1 VNLVRISVVVAVAV
15 SLVLVQAAAP
25 AWAQKAVF
33 VVRHAE
39 RADQTPDSPL
49 SGQGRA
55 RAESLARLLR
65 DAGVSAIFVSQFQR
79 TTQTAQPLAAMLKV
93 SPVVVPAADVAG
105 LVRRVQGA
113 DSNRSVLIVG
123 HSDTVPAIV
132 KALGC
137 VEEIVIDVDD
147 FDRLFV
153 VVPRAVLRPALL
165 ELHF

>member
-1 VNLVRISVVVAVAV
+1 VRISIAAAVVV
-15 SLVLVQAAAP
+15 SLVVSLAAP

-39 RADQTPDSPL
+39 RSDQTSDSPL
-49 SGQGRA
+49 SAQGRA

-65 DAGVSAIFVSQFQR
+65 DAGVSVIFVSQFQR
-79 TTQTAQPLAAMLKV
+79 TAQTAQPLAAALKL
-93 SPVVVPAADVAG
+93 SPAVVQAADTAG
-105 LVRRVQGA
+105 LVKRVQGVG
-113 DSNRSVLIVG
+113 SNRSVLIVG

-153 VVPRAVLRPALL
+153 VVPRAGQKPALL

>member
-1 VNLVRISVVVAVAV
+1 VRISVVVAVAV